1 MIMIMMS
8 KMIKMMGQMKRWTT
22 CTWSAIT
29 CDWYLRRSPC
39 PLVSLPGMSR
49 NVPLAIFL
57 TIFKATRFASLCAH
71 SFLNFATGVLIAWSA
86 LFPRHSS
93 LTNGFS
99 PEILFSVD
107 ARGKDVDQNCC
118 RRAEKS
124 NLIDTHLSIAT
135 KFLTEITNNY
145 SETTFCCSKFLF
157 VNNLCQI

>member
-1 MIMIMMS
+1 MLSTYFLTLMMIMIMIMMS
-8 KMIKMMGQMKRWTT
+8 KMIKMMSKMKRWTT

-86 LFPRHSS
+86 LFPRHS

-99 PEILFSVD
+99 PEILFSAD

-124 NLIDTHLSIAT
+124 NLIDTHLSIACDMGN
-135 KFLTEITNNY
+135 EILNRNN
-145 SETTFCCSKFLF
+145 KQLF
-157 VNNLCQI
+157 